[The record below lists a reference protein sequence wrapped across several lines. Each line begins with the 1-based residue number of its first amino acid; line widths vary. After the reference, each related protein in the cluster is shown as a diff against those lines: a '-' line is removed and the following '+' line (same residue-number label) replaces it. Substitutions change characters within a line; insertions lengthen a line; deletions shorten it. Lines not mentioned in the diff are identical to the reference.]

1 MPERVLIT
9 GATGFVGSAVARA
22 FCEAGYRVRVL
33 VRESSPQT
41 NLAGLAVEAV
51 FGDLTRAESFTPALA
66 GCQGLVHVAAD
77 YRFFVP
83 DPKRMYQVNVTGTE
97 RLFREAARAGVR
109 RMVYTSSVATLGH
122 RRDDA
127 PADETNIAG
136 EKDMI
141 GHYKRSKLI
150 AEDRVRRLAVGE
162 DLDIVIVNPSA
173 PVGPRDIK
181 PTPTGR
187 MVYEAARGHMPA
199 YVDTGLNIVHVD
211 DVGHGHRL
219 AYERGQRGERYILG
233 GDNLTLARIL
243 AIIARFSARRAPRI
257 RLAPAV
263 VVPVAWLAEGWA
275 RMTHTQPFVT
285 RDELAMARRPMYF
298 TSAKAERELGYTH
311 RPADLAF
318 EDALT
323 WAAAQGRLGRN
334 FRLHCPPSQRG
345 PAA

>member
-1 MPERVLIT
+1 MPERILIT

-33 VRESSPQT
+33 IRDDSPKA
-41 NLAGLAVEAV
+41 NLAGLAVETV
-51 FGDLTRAESFTPALA
+51 VGDLTRAESFAPALA
-66 GCQGLVHVAAD
+66 GCRGLVHVAAD

-83 DPKRMYQVNVTGTE
+83 DPERMYRVNVDAAE
-97 RLFREAARAGVR
+97 RLFREASGAGVQ

-127 PADETNIAG
+127 PADETNEAD
-136 EKDMI
+136 EADMI
-141 GHYKRSKLI
+141 GHYKRSKFI
-150 AEDRVRRLAVGE
+150 AEGRVRRLATKE
-162 DLDIVIVNPSA
+162 DCNIVIVNPSA

-211 DVGHGHRL
+211 DVGRGHRL

-243 AIIARFSARRAPRI
+243 AIIARFSGRRAPRI
-257 RLAPAV
+257 RLAPAAL
-263 VVPVAWLAEGWA
+263 VPVAWLAERWA
-275 RMTHTQPFVT
+275 RMAHVRPLVT

-311 RPADLAF
+311 RPADLALG
-318 EDALT
+318 DALA

-334 FRLHCPPSQRG
+334 YRLHRPPSRG
-345 PAA
+345 KPAA